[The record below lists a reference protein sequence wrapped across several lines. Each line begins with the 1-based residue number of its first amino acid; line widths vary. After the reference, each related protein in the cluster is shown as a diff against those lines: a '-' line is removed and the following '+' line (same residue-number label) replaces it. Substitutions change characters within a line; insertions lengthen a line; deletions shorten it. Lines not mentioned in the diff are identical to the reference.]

1 MGTRKFRRIAD
12 KPFDLALVVA
22 FARSAEPVLEQ
33 IVRLQLGEHPR
44 ALPLAVT
51 EDEGT
56 TILVLSSRVD
66 FRTPPKNANAPT
78 WPSQNASVVSAG

>member
-1 MGTRKFRRIAD
+1 MGVQRREALEHRYWYEEVPARIAD

-51 EDEGT
+51 EDAGHHDLGVVIQNRLRHAAET
-56 TILVLSSRVD
+56 SR
-66 FRTPPKNANAPT
+66 
-78 WPSQNASVVSAG
+78 